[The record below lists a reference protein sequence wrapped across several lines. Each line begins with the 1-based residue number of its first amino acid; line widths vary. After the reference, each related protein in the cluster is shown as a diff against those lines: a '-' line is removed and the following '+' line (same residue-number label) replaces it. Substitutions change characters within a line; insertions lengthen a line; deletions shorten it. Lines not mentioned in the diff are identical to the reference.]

1 MAQATAVKAP
11 VQAEAAAAV
20 APRQWVC
27 EELPEMKLFLPRIST
42 RPKWRDMALPEEFVG
57 MYRKGD
63 LFAETERWAKF
74 VGGKYVTSDPAEQAE
89 LERIEREGL
98 APIYEDSVAG
108 LYRCGQHGFTTTNE
122 KAWQAH
128 LRAAHKG
135 NSTPPQLYDV
145 AMDDLG
151 QEQETQYDQ

>member
-27 EELPEMKLFLPRIST
+27 EENPEMRLFLPRISR
-42 RPKWRDMALPEEFVG
+42 RPKWRDMNLPEEFAG

-63 LFAETERWAKF
+63 LFVETERWAKF

-89 LERIEREGL
+89 LERIEREGI

-108 LYRCGQHGFTTTNE
+108 LYRCGAHNFTTTSE
-122 KAWQAH
+122 KAWAAH
-128 LRAAHKG
+128 LRAQHKAG
-135 NSTPPQLYDV
+135 SSPQQLYDV
-145 AMDDLG
+145 AQDDLG
-151 QEQETQYDQ
+151 QEQETPYED